1 MTYIIKSDLEDIFLN
16 QDITQTSNSAKQDL
30 TTSFSVVDGSLIT
43 YNPHAS
49 LGYEV
54 IYEYN
59 TIWTYKD
66 LTSKIIFRLTEYNT
80 GTSSWDVINGSY
92 VTLKSLRQ
100 GTGVINYKY
109 IFQKWTGSKQLRL
122 ECKDSSSSLEGYLHT
137 DYYQNHFFNPTV
149 FCVTV

>member
-1 MTYIIKSDLEDIFLN
+1 MSHIVRSVFLN
-16 QDITQTSNSAKQDL
+16 QDFAQTSNSTKQDL
-30 TTSFSVVDGSLIT
+30 TTNFDVVNGSLIT
-43 YNPHAS
+43 YNPHVS

-66 LTSKIIFRLTEYNT
+66 NTSKITFRLTEWNE
-80 GTSSWDVINGSY
+80 GTSSWNVINGSY

-109 IFQKWTGSKQLRL
+109 IFEKWSGSKQLRL
-122 ECKDSSSSLEGYLHT
+122 ECKDSSASFEGYLHT
-137 DYYQNHFFNPTV
+137 DYYQTHFFNPTV
-149 FCVTV
+149 SCVTI